1 MRLQPFFPGTKSAK
15 STKKYK
21 RTFSPA
27 LPQGPEGREGFVHKY
42 SLFGVTAGE
51 FLVTTGSPFSF
62 QVYTDMDNEKIL
74 ENTLPRTA
82 GEVIHSAPPR
92 RVARGL
98 EPKSAQ
104 SGHKNRR
111 KSGGKMKNRPAGAG
125 FRPGLGC
132 DYSAALRVFRLMYF
146 VLLF

>member
-15 STKKYK
+15 STKKCK

-62 QVYTDMDNEKIL
+62 QVHTDMDDSK
-74 ENTLPRTA
+74 NTGKRPA
-82 GEVIHSAPPR
+82 APR
-92 RVARGL
+92 RR
-98 EPKSAQ
+98 S
-104 SGHKNRR
+104 NTF
-111 KSGGKMKNRPAGAG
+111 RPAG
-125 FRPGLGC
+125 
-132 DYSAALRVFRLMYF
+132 
-146 VLLF
+146 